1 MLSLKLRA
9 LRVGAALLSLQLAS
23 EMPGI
28 TRDRFE
34 TVWHLRTLALVLI
47 LRISSA
53 EIARDLIINFVNL
66 MPSPQIRPT
75 GLVFVQM
82 IAARIVIEMDDGD
95 DRVATVVP
103 EVPVPEAVPA
113 IPDDIIRLIMQF
125 KHANFKKRL
134 GAPSRAPAPQR
145 RGPRVAL
152 LLVLYKKRF
161 AAENW
166 PRRMEM
172 LARKEAERRKQQEK
186 RAICQMKCACVWF
199 IVACGVVLALFLCG
213 C

>member
-53 EIARDLIINFVNL
+53 EISRDHIINFVNL

-82 IAARIVIEMDDGD
+82 IAARIVIEVDDGMGD

-113 IPDDIIRLIMQF
+113 IPDDILRLIMQF
-125 KHANFKKRL
+125 KHANFKKR
-134 GAPSRAPAPQR
+134 
-145 RGPRVAL
+145 
-152 LLVLYKKRF
+152 Y
-161 AAENW
+161 AAEHW
-166 PRRMEM
+166 PRRMQM
-172 LARKEAERRKQQEK
+172 LARKEAERVKQEQK
-186 RAICQMKCACVWF
+186 RAICQMKCACVWSIIGF
-199 IVACGVVLALFLCG
+199 GGVLALFLCG

>member
-53 EIARDLIINFVNL
+53 EIARDHIINFVNL

-82 IAARIVIEMDDGD
+82 IAARIVIEMDDGIAIGD

-125 KHANFKKRL
+125 KHANFKKR
-134 GAPSRAPAPQR
+134 
-145 RGPRVAL
+145 
-152 LLVLYKKRF
+152 F
-161 AAENW
+161 AAEKW
-166 PRRMEM
+166 PRRMQM
-172 LARKEAERRKQQEK
+172 LARKEAERIKREQKQ
-186 RAICQMKCACVWF
+186 AICQMKCACVWF